1 LRSLI
6 LRGVMKMS
14 WKVKLIIGIVATIL
28 FPPLIVVWVIIGLY
42 KLGFRVKTSSTWD
55 TASSPIASRSV
66 SSSSC
71 GSASRCSSAEPRIE
85 LMYPEVNG
93 RFVTLR
99 SETGRIV
106 RKFSMNKPVVSAQV
120 SGDHVVIQ
128 QIDGRTYL
136 YKSSGLLVRKTKS

>member
-1 LRSLI
+1 
-6 LRGVMKMS
+6 MS

-28 FPPLIVVWVIIGLY
+28 FPPLIVVWIIVGLY
-42 KLGFRVKTSSTWD
+42 KLGFRVNTTSTWD
-55 TASSPIASRSV
+55 TSSGSTVSRGGSA
-66 SSSSC
+66 SSC
-71 GSASRCSSAEPRIE
+71 GSASSRSSAEPQIE
-85 LMYPEVNG
+85 LMYSEING

-99 SETGRIV
+99 SETGRMI

-128 QIDGRTYL
+128 QIDGWTYL